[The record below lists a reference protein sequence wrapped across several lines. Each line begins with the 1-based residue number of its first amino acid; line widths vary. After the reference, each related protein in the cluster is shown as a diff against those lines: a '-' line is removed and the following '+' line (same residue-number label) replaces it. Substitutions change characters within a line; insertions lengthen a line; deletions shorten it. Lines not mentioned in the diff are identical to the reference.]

1 MKLLP
6 YQQAILD
13 GAAETLDLTLAD
25 VLSNLAENQRQA
37 LTMAITGTI
46 TAALQVGLERALQ
59 HNHSVNIDLR
69 FNRIS
74 CGSGTPIDQL
84 PGGDPAGG
92 ETSEGESNG

>member
-13 GAAETLDLTLAD
+13 DAAATLNETLAD
-25 VLSNLAENQRQA
+25 VLPGVAPEQQQA

-69 FNRIS
+69 FNRVS

-92 ETSEGESNG
+92 QTADDAEA